1 MNVFKQNTVSE
12 HPLQRSLTGFPK
24 LSKKNRKP
32 QKLTITHQMEY
43 KNCNKDKYLNNF
55 TVFDHITD
63 ENNVVT
69 LFLFFF

>member
-24 LSKKNRKP
+24 LSKKKNRKP
-32 QKLTITHQMEY
+32 QKLTIIHQMEH

-63 ENNVVT
+63 ENNIIT
-69 LFLFFF
+69 PSI